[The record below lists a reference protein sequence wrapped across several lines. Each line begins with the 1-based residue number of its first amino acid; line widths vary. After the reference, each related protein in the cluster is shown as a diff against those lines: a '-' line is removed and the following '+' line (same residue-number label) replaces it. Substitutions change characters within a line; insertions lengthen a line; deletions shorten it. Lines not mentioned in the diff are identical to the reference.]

1 MLSLLIFWRNIL
13 SRIRERHI
21 SNFATL
27 SAATLT
33 LVSCGQP
40 GNSDSGDVEINAGSM
55 SIKSERNSEAVSLT
69 IGGKEVALNHLLN
82 CTISPVLSGVVAMER
97 DDMENPGA
105 TLRITAITE
114 NGQTGAQISFFEDPI
129 EYTYE
134 GAITLDGK
142 TLSWAGDFTK
152 HDTKALPN
160 DLDRVAGSFSVS
172 C

>member
-82 CTISPVLSGVVAMER
+82 CTISPVLVR
-97 DDMENPGA
+97 C
-105 TLRITAITE
+105 RR
-114 NGQTGAQISFFEDPI
+114 NGT
-129 EYTYE
+129 
-134 GAITLDGK
+134 
-142 TLSWAGDFTK
+142 
-152 HDTKALPN
+152 
-160 DLDRVAGSFSVS
+160 R
-172 C
+172 